1 VERIPYNEAVPRA
14 DRPVANAALLVAVA
28 AALFAAM
35 ALVAKRAAARLP
47 GCEVAFVRFVV
58 GLAACGLA
66 ALRLR
71 LRANNWLGLFL
82 RGAFGGAAVL
92 CYFSAIEHLPV
103 GMATLLNY
111 TSPVF
116 TVLWAALFLDEPLS
130 LGALGALGL
139 TLAGVALVIY
149 GNAPPGT
156 LGLGPWQLVGIG
168 SAVLSGAAVATIR
181 EVRRTDGSWEIFAAF
196 CAVGALVTGVPSLR
210 VWVAPS
216 AREWAML
223 VVIGALSVAAQL
235 LMTYALRFVRA
246 SLAGI
251 LLQLTPVAALVFG
264 WLLLGE
270 RVGSVALGGAGVTLA
285 GVSWGV
291 RLTATPQV
299 PVEEP

>member
-1 VERIPYNEAVPRA
+1 VPRA

-66 ALRLR
+66 ALRIR

-139 TLAGVALVIY
+139 TLAGVALVLY
-149 GNAPPGT
+149 GNAPPGS

-251 LLQLTPVAALVFG
+251 LLQLTPVAALAFG

-270 RVGSVALGGAGVTLA
+270 RVGTVALGGAAVTLA

-291 RLTATPQV
+291 RLAATPQV